1 MKRLRPYILEEEES
15 AMLMINHMSAG
26 YGDSNVIKDLNLEVA
41 DGKIVCLIGR
51 NGVGKSTTLKGIM
64 GLIKTPSGSAML
76 RR

>member
-41 DGKIVCLIGR
+41 DRKIW
-51 NGVGKSTTLKGIM
+51 NWD
-64 GLIKTPSGSAML
+64 
-76 RR
+76 

>member
-1 MKRLRPYILEEEES
+1 
-15 AMLMINHMSAG
+15 MLMINHMSAG

-64 GLIKTPSGSAML
+64 GLIKTAAAAVNCTCAGHETQNSDSG
-76 RR
+76 